1 MKFFHFIFFILNL
14 LHAKQHAM
22 GERDCSPDWGHLHAE
37 EIDCKEDWRH
47 LHATRDT
54 SAMDAIRVVVREH
67 DLGEDVCDGPCS
79 AWKEYE
85 GAAINFLKAW
95 T

>member
-1 MKFFHFIFFILNL
+1 
-14 LHAKQHAM
+14 M
-22 GERDCSPDWGHLHAE
+22 GERDCSPDWAHLHAE
-37 EIDCKEDWRH
+37 ERDCKEDWRH

-54 SAMDAIRVVVREH
+54 SAMDSIRVVVREH
-67 DLGEDVCDGPCS
+67 DLGEDVCDETCS

-85 GAAINFLKAW
+85 GAAIDFLEAW